1 MREEA
6 GDRGTQAR
14 AISASVTTFFRS
26 ASRLKRMQPLPQLTL
41 PVFIVAGQEDRL
53 IRAFYFE
60 AIATEIPGAQLTL
73 IPQCGHVPQEE
84 CPIQFM
90 EEVIKYLET
99 Q

>member
-1 MREEA
+1 MKIENW
-6 GDRGTQAR
+6 DRAFYEL
-14 AISASVTTFFRS
+14 TFAPAYPELRP
-26 ASRLKRMQPLPQLTL
+26 LLPQLTV

-90 EEVIKYLET
+90 EEIIKYLDT